1 MFRRGEEWMCEIQ
14 SSVVQ
19 NVTESVGCKGDIRL
33 AASVAFTGR
42 MNNNKYGG
50 DNSNVEKWYS
60 NRK

>member
-1 MFRRGEEWMCEIQ
+1 MCEIQ

-19 NVTESVGCKGDIRL
+19 NVMESVGCKGDIHL
-33 AASVAFTGR
+33 AASVAFTGG
-42 MNNNKYGG
+42 MNNNIKYGG

>member
-1 MFRRGEEWMCEIQ
+1 MCEIQ